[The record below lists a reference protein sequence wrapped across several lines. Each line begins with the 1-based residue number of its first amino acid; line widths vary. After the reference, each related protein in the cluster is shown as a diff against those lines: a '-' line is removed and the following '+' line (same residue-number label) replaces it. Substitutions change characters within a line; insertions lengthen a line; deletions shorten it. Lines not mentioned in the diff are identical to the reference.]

1 MAYMKINGNIYP
13 APAED
18 IEFTITPSV
27 EYKTNANG
35 KDVGQKTG
43 RDKYT
48 FGDLKWNKLDPETW
62 AAIQSEFDTGSLT
75 TLEFWKMDSNE
86 WDSLIVY
93 GGDRTATVHRAYE
106 DGQPYCYLDCSIEL
120 NDSGW

>member
-1 MAYMKINGNIYP
+1 MAYMKINGKSYP

-18 IEFTITPSV
+18 ITFTITPSV

-35 KDVGQKTG
+35 KAIGQKTG

-48 FGDLKWNKLDPETW
+48 FDNLKWNQLDPETW
-62 AAIQSEFDTGSLT
+62 TEILEEFDSGSFT
-75 TLEFWKMDSNE
+75 TIEFWHMESNQ
-86 WDSLIVY
+86 WMSLSVY
-93 GGDRTATVHRAYE
+93 AGERSATVHRAYE
-106 DGQPYCYLDCSIEL
+106 NGKPHCYLDCTLEI